1 MMLGKAM
8 LTTAAGYHHWATERI
23 LEGAGRLEEAAYR
36 GAGANGGRGVH
47 DTLFHMLRVDHVWR
61 TVCER
66 PGEPFTPLAPEDY
79 PDLATIRVAWER
91 EAEALFAILDRLSD
105 DELAVVVE
113 IRDWRGQ
120 ASRIERW
127 RTLFQMLLHGM
138 QHRSELAQLLTE
150 HGHSPGDIDFII
162 YTFSGPE

>member
-1 MMLGKAM
+1 MLGKAI
-8 LTTAAGYHHWATERI
+8 LTTAAGYHRWATERM
-23 LEGAGRLEEAAYR
+23 LEGAGQLQDADYR
-36 GAGANGGRGVH
+36 APGAHGGRSVH

-66 PGEPFTPLAPEDY
+66 PGQPFTPLAPDDY
-79 PDLATIRVAWER
+79 PDLAALRAGWDR
-91 EAEALFAILDRLSD
+91 EAAALAALLDRLD
-105 DELAVVVE
+105 DDDLAAVVE

-138 QHRSELAQLLTE
+138 QHRSELAQILTG

-162 YTFSGPE
+162 YTFGRSA

>member
-1 MMLGKAM
+1 MLGKTM
-8 LTTAAGYHHWATERI
+8 LTTAASYHRWATLHI
-23 LEGAGRLEEAAYR
+23 LAGAGRLSDEQYR
-36 GAGANGGRGVH
+36 ASAGHGGRSVH

-66 PGEPFTPLAPEDY
+66 PGEPFTPLAPEDH
-79 PDLATIRVAWER
+79 PDLATISTAWAH
-91 EAEALFAILDRLSD
+91 EADELTELLGRLGD
-105 DELAVVVE
+105 DELAAVVE

-127 RTLFQMLLHGM
+127 RTLYQMLLHGM
-138 QHRSELAQLLTE
+138 QHRSELAQALTE

-162 YTFSGPE
+162 YTFSQG